1 MNSVKRLSRVLHGAL
16 LSAILLVTP
25 GVSPWAQE
33 SPVDSARAS
42 VPADSLYGLP
52 MPLTDARGARFDW
65 REMAGQPLL
74 VSMFYGDCVSACP
87 VVMQSLQ
94 RTIAELQPAEGA
106 LRVLLVSLDPQHDT
120 PASLAHLGHMHR
132 LDERFFRLAVAV
144 DEGQTRALAAAL
156 RIKYRALDTG
166 EISHNTRVTL
176 LNAHGQAVAS
186 STLLKPTADQALLA
200 AMRKIL

>member
-1 MNSVKRLSRVLHGAL
+1 MNRVKCLSRALHGAL
-16 LSAILLVTP
+16 LSAILLVIP
-25 GVSPWAQE
+25 GLSSWAQE
-33 SPVDSARAS
+33 SPVDSAPAS

-52 MPLTDARGARFDW
+52 MPLTDARGANFDW

-74 VSMFYGDCVSACP
+74 VTMFYGDCASACP

-94 RTIAELQPAEGA
+94 RTIAELQPEEGA
-106 LRVLLVSLDPQHDT
+106 LRVLMVSLDPQHDT
-120 PASLAHLGHMHR
+120 PVSLAHLGHMHQ
-132 LDERFFRLAVAV
+132 LDERFFRLAVAA

-156 RIKYRALDTG
+156 QIKYRGLDTG

-176 LNAHGQAVAS
+176 LNARGQVVAS
-186 STLLKPTADQALLA
+186 STLLKPVADQSLLA